1 MNENYLRYLFTASGS
16 TMNYPLWTTIGET
29 FYNQADLVIP
39 VKRKEISFIK
49 KEIPKFE
56 FQSKVL
62 TIDLGN
68 VSIEDIEHIRERL
81 LSSLKLPSW
90 FMNSSYGIIS
100 DPTTQIF
107 DEYH

>member
-1 MNENYLRYLFTASGS
+1 MNENYLNYLFTASGS

-62 TIDLGN
+62 TIDLEN
-68 VSIEDIEHIRERL
+68 VSIEEYLRERL
-81 LSSLKLPSW
+81 
-90 FMNSSYGIIS
+90 MNSSYGIIS
-100 DPTTQIF
+100 DPTPQIF